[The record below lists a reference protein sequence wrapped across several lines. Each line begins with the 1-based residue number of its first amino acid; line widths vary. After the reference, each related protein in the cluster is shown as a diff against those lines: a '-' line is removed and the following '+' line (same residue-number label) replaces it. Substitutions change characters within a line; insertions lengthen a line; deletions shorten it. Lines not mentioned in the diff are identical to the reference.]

1 LPFQSLRHSTAPV
14 DPGHRASAGPA
25 GPLGPGRPFRGSP
38 ARLRLTFLAAATAA
52 VTLVAIGTPAQAAGF
67 IPEGSGSGW
76 SSTGLAD
83 TPKGPGPDALM
94 SAVRALDP
102 YVRRTRSGTFRIDA
116 PPSVVAAIPSEVLAK
131 IQNSSRLVNLDIA
144 AGRLLSLPD
153 GRVLLAKAPTAATS
167 AGAVAADGQAA
178 AGRALVRK
186 GSSHT
191 TSAGTASVAR
201 STSPVVAGQSQQA
214 VPDAA
219 PPAPAA
225 PAAPP
230 APAVSGN
237 TIKVNWWGVAI
248 HLDEASAN
256 QLIGA
261 LAGASTVAA
270 IVSVLVG
277 AGVVSTAAVVP
288 LAIITGVLAIVT
300 GALQACL
307 TPQGLDLSITWIGFG
322 WCTKPLQA

>member
-1 LPFQSLRHSTAPV
+1 MSNLRPAPRENRLPESDLLLSQSPRHATTAV
-14 DPGHRASAGPA
+14 GPGRHASAGPA
-25 GPLGPGRPFRGSP
+25 GPAGPVRPGHPFRGRP
-38 ARLRLTFLAAATAA
+38 ARLRLTFLAAATTA
-52 VTLVAIGTPAQAAGF
+52 VTLVAIGTPAHAAGF

-83 TPKGPGPDALM
+83 TAKGPGPVALM

-102 YVRRTRSGTFRIDA
+102 YVHRTRSGTFRIDA
-116 PPSVVAAIPSEVLAK
+116 PASVVAAIPGDVYAE

-167 AGAVAADGQAA
+167 AGAVAEPALPGA
-178 AGRALVRK
+178 AGL
-186 GSSHT
+186 
-191 TSAGTASVAR
+191 
-201 STSPVVAGQSQQA
+201 SQQA

-219 PPAPAA
+219 PPAPA
-225 PAAPP
+225 
-230 APAVSGN
+230 VGEN
-237 TIKVNWWGVAI
+237 TINVDWWGVAI
-248 HLDEASAN
+248 HLGEASAT

-270 IVSVLVG
+270 VVSVLVACG
-277 AGVVSTAAVVP
+277 MVSAAAVVP

-300 GALQACL
+300 AALQACR
-307 TPQGLDLSITWIGFG
+307 TPEGLDLSITWIGFG
-322 WCTKPLQA
+322 WCTAPQQV